1 MKLLNGFIALF
12 MLVFIVSCGSDP
24 APDPDPDP
32 RVDALAENMLLQG
45 WSKSQAECS
54 AEALKKGLT
63 DDQWDQYFVMQ
74 DITLQQ
80 IESFDIEETLVN
92 AISDGTLDEIGNTVG
107 DTLAMLPVLMKTAYK
122 CGIPM
127 DWYE

>member
-1 MKLLNGFIALF
+1 MKLLNGFVSLF
-12 MLVFIVSCGSDP
+12 ILVFIVSCGSDP
-24 APDPDPDP
+24 APDP
-32 RVDALAENMLLQG
+32 RVDALVEKMSFEKG
-45 WSKSQAECS
+45 WTDSQARCT

-63 DDQWDQYFVMQ
+63 NDQWDQFLAMVGMSVE
-74 DITLQQ
+74 Q
-80 IESFDIEETLVN
+80 INSIDVEDELVN

-107 DTLAMLPVLMKTAYK
+107 DTLAMLPVLMRTAYK